1 MKYNMWALAGAF
13 FACFATF
20 GTVSA
25 AATCGGV
32 YRVQTGDSLSLIA
45 DGLYKNA
52 GYWTAIHQNNI
63 GKIGKSPDNIR
74 VGMALEL
81 LCIDGLP
88 TGLEGGVEVTEA
100 AAVAE
105 APAKGPVIVE
115 GTGARVERI
124 NLVTG
129 DDYAP
134 FTDRKLPNGGMLA
147 ELVQRAMEEAA
158 PAEGF
163 AIHWVNDWDAHLG
176 TLLEQGLVDM
186 SFPWSEP
193 NCALMPDE
201 YRCQTFLFSEP
212 MFEILE
218 LAYIDKTRPIPFD
231 ADTDMEGKTLCRN
244 EGYSIWELDQDGRN
258 WLKDSKIKLERPE
271 RVADCFQML
280 LDGKVDAVL
289 IDEFAGK
296 AAIKEMGAADRI
308 EPLPRPINVE
318 PLNVLIHKGNPR
330 AQELVDLINSGLH
343 KLKEKGDYQKIV
355 GTHLAQFWAEQ

>member
-1 MKYNMWALAGAF
+1 MNTNIWALMGALLL
-13 FACFATF
+13 CL
-20 GTVSA
+20 GSGA
-25 AATCGGV
+25 AAAETCGGS
-32 YRVQTGDSLSLIA
+32 YKVQSGDSLSMIA
-45 DGLYKNA
+45 DSQYKNA
-52 GYWTAIHQNNI
+52 RHWTAIHQNNLARI
-63 GKIGKSPDNIR
+63 GQSPDNLT
-74 VGMALEL
+74 VGMTLDL

-88 TGLEGGVEVTEA
+88 KGLADGVDASAAA
-100 AAVAE
+100 AAV
-105 APAKGPVIVE
+105 PAAGPVIVE

-124 NLVTG
+124 DLVTG

-134 FTDRKLPNGGMLA
+134 FTDRKLPGGGMLA

-193 NCALMPDE
+193 NCAVMPDE
-201 YRCQTFLFSEP
+201 YRCQTFLFSDP

-218 LAYIDKTRPIPFD
+218 LVYIDTTHPITF
-231 ADTDMEGKTLCRN
+231 DTDAEMEGKRLCRLA
-244 EGYSIWELDQDGRN
+244 GYSVWELDQDGRN
-258 WLKDSKIKLERPE
+258 WLKDGKITLERPE

-280 LDGKVDAVL
+280 IDGKVDAVL

-296 AAIKEMGAADRI
+296 AVIKEMGMLDRI
-308 EPLPRPINVE
+308 QPLPRPINVE

-330 AQELVDLINSGLH
+330 AEEIVQTINTGLAR
-343 KLKEKGDYQKIV
+343 LKEQGEYQKII
-355 GTHLAQFWAEQ
+355 GTHLARFWAEQ

>member
-1 MKYNMWALAGAF
+1 MSNKIWALAGALSLCLGLT
-13 FACFATF
+13 AEAE
-20 GTVSA
+20 
-25 AATCGGV
+25 TCGGS
-32 YRVQTGDSLSLIA
+32 YRVRPGDSLSVIA
-45 DGLYKNA
+45 DGQYKNA

-63 GKIGKSPDNIR
+63 AKIGQSPDNLT
-74 VGMALEL
+74 VGMVLDL

-88 TGLEGGVEVTEA
+88 KGLDGGIEA
-100 AAVAE
+100 AALAAE
-105 APAKGPVIVE
+105 APAAGPVIVA

-134 FTDRKLPNGGMLA
+134 FTDRKLPGGGMLA

-193 NCALMPDE
+193 NCPLMPDE
-201 YRCQTFLFSEP
+201 YRYQTFLFSDP

-218 LAYIDKTRPIPFD
+218 LVYIDATHPITFD
-231 ADTDMEGKTLCRN
+231 RDADMEGKRLCRMA
-244 EGYSIWELDQDGRN
+244 GYSVWELDQDGRN
-258 WLKDSKIKLERPE
+258 WLKEGKITLERPE

-280 LDGKVDAVL
+280 ADNKVDAVL

-296 AAIKEMGAADRI
+296 AVIKEMGLADRI
-308 EPLPRPINVE
+308 QPLARPINVE

-330 AQELVDLINSGLH
+330 AEALLATINTGLA
-343 KLKEKGDYQKIV
+343 KLKEKGEYQKIV